1 MLFSNKGKVHPRI
14 GHEGPGESRGTL
26 YCFFKLSARWG
37 VSGQRHFPATFPLGE
52 TWYPLLQEAGWA
64 PWLVWTGVQ
73 NLIPTGILSPDSPA
87 QRELL
92 Y

>member
-1 MLFSNKGKVHPRI
+1 M
-14 GHEGPGESRGTL
+14 
-26 YCFFKLSARWG
+26 G
-37 VSGQRHFPATFPLGE
+37 VGVRRHSPATFLLGE

-64 PWLVWTGVQ
+64 SWLVWTGVQ

-87 QRELL
+87 HRELL